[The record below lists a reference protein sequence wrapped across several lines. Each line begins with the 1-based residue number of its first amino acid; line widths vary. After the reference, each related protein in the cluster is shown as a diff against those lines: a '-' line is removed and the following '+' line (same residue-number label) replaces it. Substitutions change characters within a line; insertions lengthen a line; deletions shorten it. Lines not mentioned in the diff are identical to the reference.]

1 MVNAEGTASAPRR
14 RWSVGRVLFLVVTG
28 LCLYLFLPSIAE
40 VFRAWDRLGE
50 FHPAWIAAIVVCQVL
65 SFACVWFLQGITLH
79 SDDAFVIIT
88 THLAGNSFNR
98 ITPGGG
104 ATGTALQARM
114 LGDAGFD
121 LTFAGSALTIWSVFS
136 TAAVLVL
143 PIFAIPDIIAGAE
156 VPGELIVA
164 VAIGAGVFVV
174 LLTFVSL
181 FLVTRRPVE
190 LFARVIE
197 RSVLLVRPHAP
208 LPPDLANRLI
218 TQRDKVRETLGARWL
233 EALGA
238 AVGKWAFE
246 FLALLLALYAI
257 SAHPEPWLVLLSF
270 VAAAILGLIP
280 ITPGGLGF
288 VEAGLTGTLVLAGIN
303 TGAAVLATLVY
314 RLVSFWIPIPIGLV
328 AARMFR
334 RRYPRSNAARV

>member
-1 MVNAEGTASAPRR
+1 MTSAESDAQLPRR
-14 RWSVGRVLFLVVTG
+14 RWPVGRVLFLIITG
-28 LCLYLFLPSIAE
+28 VCLYLFLPSIAE

-50 FHPAWIAAIVVCQVL
+50 FHPAWIVAIVACEVL
-65 SFACVWFLQGITLH
+65 SFACAWFLQGLALH

-114 LGDAGFD
+114 LADAGFD
-121 LTFAGSALTIWSVFS
+121 LSFAGSALTIWSVVS

-143 PIFAIPDIIAGAE
+143 PVFAIPDILSGTE
-156 VPGELIVA
+156 VPDALIAAMV
-164 VAIGAGVFVV
+164 VGAGVFVV
-174 LLTFVSL
+174 LVVFAAL
-181 FLVTRRPVE
+181 FLGTRRPVE
-190 LFARVIE
+190 LFARVVE
-197 RSVLLVRPHAP
+197 RTVRLVRPHAP
-208 LPPDLANRLI
+208 LPADLSSRLLAE
-218 TQRDKVRETLGARWL
+218 RDKVRDTLGARWP
-233 EALGA
+233 EALA
-238 AVGKWAFE
+238 AAIGKWAFE
-246 FLALLLALYAI
+246 YLSLLLALYAI

-270 VAAAILGLIP
+270 VAASILGLIP

-288 VEAGLTGTLVLAGIN
+288 VEAGLTGTLVLAGIS

-314 RLVSFWIPIPIGLV
+314 RLVSFWLPIPIGLG

-334 RRYPRSNAARV
+334 RRYPRATSARA

>member
-1 MVNAEGTASAPRR
+1 M
-14 RWSVGRVLFLVVTG
+14 GRVLFLVVTG

-50 FHPAWIAAIVVCQVL
+50 FHPAWIAAIVACQVL
-65 SFACVWFLQGITLH
+65 SFACAWFLQSITLH
-79 SDDAFVIIT
+79 SDDVFAIVT

-114 LGDAGFD
+114 LADTGLD
-121 LTFAGSALTIWSVFS
+121 LTFAGSALTIWSVCS
-136 TAAVLVL
+136 TAAVLAMPV
-143 PIFAIPDIIAGAE
+143 FAIPDIIAGAE
-156 VPGELIVA
+156 VPDELIVA

-190 LFARVIE
+190 LFARVVE
-197 RSVLLVRPHAP
+197 RSVLVVRPHAP

-218 TQRDKVRETLGARWL
+218 AERDKVRETLGARWL

-238 AVGKWAFE
+238 AIGKWAFE